1 MRVALPSI
9 IMMIKVNSDGHSAWC
24 QSGPAGCAIDSQQL
38 PALFNLSSD
47 VEKTFVCPGSFPG
60 NKGRH
65 SMIIKQIAIG
75 YMDNFSY
82 LIGCKNT
89 RKALVID
96 PGADVDQIVSIAQ
109 KENLEIVTILN
120 THGHGDHTAG
130 NAALKERT
138 GAQVLIHAQDG
149 DRYRAAD
156 VYLKAEQT
164 LQLGDITFDVIHTP
178 GHTPGGICLH
188 AQGNLFT
195 GDTLFVGDSG
205 RTDLAG
211 GDRPTMG
218 KSIRRLMEQLPDDT
232 VVWPGHDYGPTP
244 SSTLGWEKRNNVNA
258 IEYGYFVQD

>member
-1 MRVALPSI
+1 
-9 IMMIKVNSDGHSAWC
+9 
-24 QSGPAGCAIDSQQL
+24 
-38 PALFNLSSD
+38 
-47 VEKTFVCPGSFPG
+47 
-60 NKGRH
+60 
-65 SMIIKQIAIG
+65 MIIKQISIG

-82 LIGCKNT
+82 LIGCENT
-89 RKALVID
+89 RQALVID
-96 PGADVDQIVSIAQ
+96 PGPDADQIVSMA
-109 KENLEIVTILN
+109 ETESLEIVAIVN

-138 GAQVLIHAQDG
+138 GARVIIHELDG
-149 DRYRAAD
+149 DRYPAAD
-156 VYLKAEQT
+156 VLFSNEKT
-164 LQLGDITFDVIHTP
+164 LQLGDLTFDVIHTP

-218 KSIRRLMEQLPDDT
+218 KSICRLMELPDET

-258 IEYGYFVQD
+258 IEYGYFVQN